1 MQRREGIADRMAGAV
16 LRRLTVKKIV
26 ETKDESRA
34 RAAIRK
40 VLVENLHAEER
51 LDAEARQILLE
62 HTHEIRDTAVDYRRL
77 LALVKGKLA
86 REKGFIL

>member
-1 MQRREGIADRMAGAV
+1 MAGAV
-16 LRRLTVKKIV
+16 LKRLTAKKLV
-26 ETKDESRA
+26 EARDESKA

-51 LDAEARQILLE
+51 LDAAARQILME

-77 LALVKGKLA
+77 LTLVKGKLA